1 MTSKVAAIWV
11 SDSACSM
18 EMLMAV
24 SGGGVRG
31 RKA

>member
-24 SGGGVRG
+24 SGGERG
-31 RKA
+31 GKA